1 MLFVASFPHSGET
14 LRGDEVRETESRDGR
29 EREPEKESNRES
41 NCTSLRSHSVEIP
54 LHGPKTLIQYI
65 CCIITCVKSLN
76 ELTTRLSVEST
87 RGTTDGL

>member
-29 EREPEKESNRES
+29 EGSQRKRATERVIVLFCARTQKRFPCMAPK
-41 NCTSLRSHSVEIP
+41 HS
-54 LHGPKTLIQYI
+54 YI
-65 CCIITCVKSLN
+65 RCIITCVKSLN
-76 ELTTRLSVEST
+76 ELTTRLSFESI